1 MSMNNLFNRE
11 EVNNSQS
18 YMTEREQQKLSR
30 QASAFER
37 FAGEFADTHVSYQN
51 INGFILPLQVA

>member
-1 MSMNNLFNRE
+1 MNKLFSTVYQNAQMYKE
-11 EVNNSQS
+11 
-18 YMTEREQQKLSR
+18 EREQLKLSR
-30 QASAFER
+30 KATAFER